1 MLLIGQP
8 ITAKEAYNAGLVS
21 RLVEE
26 DKVDDEVK
34 NICAAI
40 ASKPR
45 GVITLGKRF
54 YQQQVSGGEMVG
66 GVRYNLYGAT
76 TDRDASVCCLP
87 SRGEGHG

>member
-1 MLLIGQP
+1 MSGYMLLTGQP
-8 ITAKEAYNAGLVS
+8 ITAEEAYNAGLVS

-54 YQQQVSGGEMVG
+54 YQQQVKYCHSSTQPQLRVG
-66 GVRYNLYGAT
+66 SDKVIVW
-76 TDRDASVCCLP
+76 TDP
-87 SRGEGHG
+87 PI